1 MQLMMVKPALR
12 KAMLALMVTSLL
24 GCSSVDNVNYA
35 DRASQAEA
43 NTSQRLIEQL
53 LLASKTQD
61 VPTQSIARLTDL
73 VNVPELQSFISAALQ
88 NNPSLQQS
96 IVALK
101 MAYAQHGITSASRLP
116 SVDASFS
123 GTSTEDSDD
132 SYTTD
137 ITVSWELDLWQ
148 KVADSSNA
156 ALKDIASTQ
165 ASLQSAQDLVAA
177 NVMRSWLDISLK
189 QQLVAIETQ
198 RLTVLDNNK
207 ALILA
212 RYRVGLG
219 SLEDLDNANTSVAST
234 QATLADYQQ
243 QLAQS
248 KRDLTLLTGQWTG
261 NDLAVNITA
270 EFPAVL
276 NSINSLGQQN
286 LSQRPDIKT
295 AFYNIEAEALRT
307 DAAYKAMLP
316 SISLSASLTDMAQ
329 SPTDALLTGPLWS
342 VLGQLSAP
350 LFQGGKLSSQAEL
363 AQLTTEQR
371 YWVYQE
377 TLLNAVNEVE
387 NTVGQEYSLAKQQQ
401 HLIEAQLSAERSFVS
416 YEQKYR
422 QGLVDIF
429 DLLTVQQQT
438 FDVEAQLANTIY
450 NRLINRIDLGL
461 ALGLGVLHEA

>member
-1 MQLMMVKPALR
+1 MMVKPALR
-12 KAMLALMVTSLL
+12 YAMLALMVSALL
-24 GCSSVDNVNYA
+24 GCSSVDYNNYSEQ
-35 DRASQAEA
+35 ASQTEA
-43 NTSQRLIEQL
+43 DISQGLLAQL
-53 LLASKTQD
+53 LAESATRTPQTS
-61 VPTQSIARLTDL
+61 VATLTDL
-73 VNVPELQSFISAALQ
+73 VNVPQLQQFITRALA

-96 IVALK
+96 VVALN
-101 MAYAQHGITSASRLP
+101 MAYAQHGITFASRLP
-116 SVDASFS
+116 SVAAGFS
-123 GTSTEDSDD
+123 GSATEDSDD

-148 KVADSSNA
+148 KIADSSNA
-156 ALKDIASTQ
+156 ALKDIASSQ
-165 ASLQSAQDLVAA
+165 ASLQSAKDLVAA

-198 RLTVLDNNK
+198 RLAVLDNNQ
-207 ALILA
+207 ALIMA

-219 SLEDLDNANTSVAST
+219 SLEDLDNASTSAAST
-234 QATLADYQQ
+234 RATLASYQE

-248 KRDLTLLTGQWTG
+248 QRELTLLTGQWTG
-261 NDLAVNITA
+261 KDLAA
-270 EFPAVL
+270 EVAAQFPTVL
-276 NSINSLGQQN
+276 NPISSLGQQT
-286 LSQRPDIKT
+286 LGRRPDIQA
-295 AFYNIEAEALRT
+295 AFYNIEAESLRT

-316 SISLSASLTDMAQ
+316 SISLAASLTDIAQ
-329 SPTDALLTGPLWS
+329 SPSDALLTGPLWS

-350 LFQGGKLSSQAEL
+350 IFQGGQLTSQAEL
-363 AQLTTEQR
+363 ARLTTEQR

-401 HLIEAQLSAERSFVS
+401 HLTDAQQSAERSVVS

-438 FDVEAQLANTIY
+438 YDIEAQLATTIY

-461 ALGLGVLHEA
+461 ALGLGVSA

>member
-1 MQLMMVKPALR
+1 MMVKPALR
-12 KAMLALMVTSLL
+12 YAMLALMVSALL
-24 GCSSVDNVNYA
+24 GCSSVDYNNYSEQ
-35 DRASQAEA
+35 ASQTEA
-43 NTSQRLIEQL
+43 DISQGLLAQL
-53 LLASKTQD
+53 LAESATRTPQTS
-61 VPTQSIARLTDL
+61 VATLTDL
-73 VNVPELQSFISAALQ
+73 VNVPQLQQFITRALA

-96 IVALK
+96 VVALN
-101 MAYAQHGITSASRLP
+101 MAYAQHGITFASRLP
-116 SVDASFS
+116 SVAAGFS
-123 GTSTEDSDD
+123 GSAIEDSDD

-148 KVADSSNA
+148 KIADSSNA
-156 ALKDIASTQ
+156 ALKDIASSQ
-165 ASLQSAQDLVAA
+165 ASLQSAKDLVAA

-198 RLTVLDNNK
+198 RLAVLDNNQ
-207 ALILA
+207 ALIMA

-219 SLEDLDNANTSVAST
+219 SLEDLDNASTSAAST
-234 QATLADYQQ
+234 RATLASYQE

-248 KRDLTLLTGQWTG
+248 QRELTLLTGQWTG
-261 NDLAVNITA
+261 KDLAA
-270 EFPAVL
+270 EVAAQFPTVL
-276 NSINSLGQQN
+276 NPISSLGQQT
-286 LSQRPDIKT
+286 LGRRPDIQA
-295 AFYNIEAEALRT
+295 AFHNIEAESLRT

-316 SISLSASLTDMAQ
+316 SISLAASLTDIAQ
-329 SPTDALLTGPLWS
+329 SPSDALLTGPLWS

-350 LFQGGKLSSQAEL
+350 IFQGGQLTSQAEL
-363 AQLTTEQR
+363 ARLTTEQR

-401 HLIEAQLSAERSFVS
+401 HLTDAQQSAERSVVS

-438 FDVEAQLANTIY
+438 YDIEAQLATTIY

-461 ALGLGVLHEA
+461 ALGLGVSA

>member
-1 MQLMMVKPALR
+1 MMVKPALR
-12 KAMLALMVTSLL
+12 YAMLALMVSALL
-24 GCSSVDNVNYA
+24 GCSSVDYNNYSEQ
-35 DRASQAEA
+35 ASQTEA
-43 NTSQRLIEQL
+43 DISQGLLAQL
-53 LLASKTQD
+53 LAESATRTPQTS
-61 VPTQSIARLTDL
+61 VATLTDL
-73 VNVPELQSFISAALQ
+73 VNVPQLQQFITRARA

-96 IVALK
+96 VVALN
-101 MAYAQHGITSASRLP
+101 MAYAQHGITFASRLP
-116 SVDASFS
+116 SVAAGFS
-123 GTSTEDSDD
+123 GSATEDSDD

-148 KVADSSNA
+148 KIADSSNA
-156 ALKDIASTQ
+156 ALKDIASSQ
-165 ASLQSAQDLVAA
+165 ASLQSAKDLVAA

-198 RLTVLDNNK
+198 RLAVLDNNQ
-207 ALILA
+207 ALIMA

-219 SLEDLDNANTSVAST
+219 SLEDLDNASTSAAST
-234 QATLADYQQ
+234 RATLASYQE

-248 KRDLTLLTGQWTG
+248 QRELTLLTGQWTG
-261 NDLAVNITA
+261 KDLAA
-270 EFPAVL
+270 EVAAQFPTVL
-276 NSINSLGQQN
+276 NPISSLGQQT
-286 LSQRPDIKT
+286 LGRRPDIQA
-295 AFYNIEAEALRT
+295 AFYNIEAESLRT

-316 SISLSASLTDMAQ
+316 SISLAASLTDIAQ
-329 SPTDALLTGPLWS
+329 SPSDALLTGPLWS

-350 LFQGGKLSSQAEL
+350 IFQGGQLTSQAEL
-363 AQLTTEQR
+363 ARLTTEQR

-401 HLIEAQLSAERSFVS
+401 HLTDAQQSAERSVVS

-438 FDVEAQLANTIY
+438 YDIEAQLATTIY

-461 ALGLGVLHEA
+461 ALGLGVSA

>member
-1 MQLMMVKPALR
+1 MMVKPALR
-12 KAMLALMVTSLL
+12 YAMLALMVSALL
-24 GCSSVDNVNYA
+24 GCSSVDYNNYSEQ
-35 DRASQAEA
+35 ASQTEA
-43 NTSQRLIEQL
+43 DISQGLLAQL
-53 LLASKTQD
+53 LAESATRTPQTS
-61 VPTQSIARLTDL
+61 VATLTDL
-73 VNVPELQSFISAALQ
+73 VNVPQLQQFITRALA

-96 IVALK
+96 VVALN

-116 SVDASFS
+116 SVAAGFS
-123 GTSTEDSDD
+123 GSATEDSDD

-148 KVADSSNA
+148 KIADSSNA
-156 ALKDIASTQ
+156 ALKDIASSQ
-165 ASLQSAQDLVAA
+165 ASLQSAKDLVAA

-198 RLTVLDNNK
+198 RLAVLDNNQ
-207 ALILA
+207 ALIMA

-219 SLEDLDNANTSVAST
+219 SLEDLDNASTSAAST
-234 QATLADYQQ
+234 RATLASYQE

-248 KRDLTLLTGQWTG
+248 QRELTLLTGQWTG
-261 NDLAVNITA
+261 KDLAA
-270 EFPAVL
+270 EVAAQFPTVL
-276 NSINSLGQQN
+276 NPISSLGQQT
-286 LSQRPDIKT
+286 LGRRPDIQA
-295 AFYNIEAEALRT
+295 AFYNIEAESLRT

-316 SISLSASLTDMAQ
+316 SISLAASLTDIAQ
-329 SPTDALLTGPLWS
+329 SPSDALLTGPLWS

-350 LFQGGKLSSQAEL
+350 IFQGGQLTSQAEL
-363 AQLTTEQR
+363 ARLTTEQR

-401 HLIEAQLSAERSFVS
+401 HLTDAQQSAERSVVS

-438 FDVEAQLANTIY
+438 YDIEAQLATTIY

-461 ALGLGVLHEA
+461 ALGLGVSA

>member
-1 MQLMMVKPALR
+1 MMVKPALR
-12 KAMLALMVTSLL
+12 YAMLALMVSALL
-24 GCSSVDNVNYA
+24 GCSSVDYNNYSEQ
-35 DRASQAEA
+35 ASQTEA
-43 NTSQRLIEQL
+43 DISQGLLAQL
-53 LLASKTQD
+53 LAESATRTPQTS
-61 VPTQSIARLTDL
+61 VATLTDL
-73 VNVPELQSFISAALQ
+73 VNVPQLQQFITRALA

-96 IVALK
+96 VVALN

-116 SVDASFS
+116 SVAAGFS
-123 GTSTEDSDD
+123 GSATEDSDD

-148 KVADSSNA
+148 KIADSSNA
-156 ALKDIASTQ
+156 ALKDIASSQ
-165 ASLQSAQDLVAA
+165 ASLQSAKDLVAA

-198 RLTVLDNNK
+198 RLAVLDNNQ
-207 ALILA
+207 ALIMA

-219 SLEDLDNANTSVAST
+219 SLEDLDNASTSAAST
-234 QATLADYQQ
+234 RATLASYQE

-248 KRDLTLLTGQWTG
+248 QRELTLLTGQWTG
-261 NDLAVNITA
+261 KDLAA
-270 EFPAVL
+270 EVAAQFPTVL
-276 NSINSLGQQN
+276 NPISSLGLQT
-286 LSQRPDIKT
+286 LGRRPDIQA
-295 AFYNIEAEALRT
+295 AFYNIEAESLRT

-316 SISLSASLTDMAQ
+316 SISLAASLTDIAQ
-329 SPTDALLTGPLWS
+329 SPSDALLTGPLWS

-350 LFQGGKLSSQAEL
+350 IFQGGQLTSQAEL
-363 AQLTTEQR
+363 ARLTTEQR

-401 HLIEAQLSAERSFVS
+401 HLTDAQQSAERSVVS

-438 FDVEAQLANTIY
+438 YDIEAQLATTIY

-461 ALGLGVLHEA
+461 ALGLGVSA

>member
-1 MQLMMVKPALR
+1 MMVKPAR
-12 KAMLALMVTSLL
+12 RHAMLALIVVSLL
-24 GCSSVDNVNYA
+24 GCSTVDNSNYI
-35 DRASQAEA
+35 DQASQAQA
-43 NTSQRLIEQL
+43 KTSQQLIEQL
-53 LLASKTQD
+53 LATKNTQG
-61 VPTQSIARLTDL
+61 VPSQSLARLTDL
-73 VNVPELQSFISAALQ
+73 INVPELQTFISAALQ

-96 IVALK
+96 VVALN

-148 KVADSSNA
+148 KIADSSNA

-165 ASLQSAQDLVAA
+165 ASLQSAQDLVVA

-198 RLTVLDNNK
+198 RLAVLDNNQ

-219 SLEDLDNANTSVAST
+219 SLEDLDNATTSVAST
-234 QATLADYQQ
+234 QATLVDYQE

-248 KRDLTLLTGQWTG
+248 RRNLTLLTGQWTG
-261 NDLAVNITA
+261 SDVSVDISAQ
-270 EFPAVL
+270 FPTVL
-276 NSINSLGQQN
+276 NPIDSLGQQN
-286 LSQRPDIKT
+286 LGRRPDIKT
-295 AFYNIEAEALRT
+295 AFYNIEAESLRT

-316 SISLSASLTDMAQ
+316 SISLSASLSDMAQ
-329 SPTDALLTGPLWS
+329 SPSDALLTGPLWS

-350 LFQGGKLSSQAEL
+350 LFQGGKLTSQAEL
-363 AQLTTEQR
+363 ARLTTQQR

-387 NTVGQEYSLAKQQQ
+387 NSVGQEYSLAKQQQ
-401 HLIEAQLSAERSFVS
+401 HLTDAQLSAQRSFVS

-438 FDVEAQLANTIY
+438 FDVEAQLVTTIY

-461 ALGLGVLHEA
+461 ALGLGVSHEA

>member
-1 MQLMMVKPALR
+1 MMVKPALR
-12 KAMLALMVTSLL
+12 YAMLALMVSALL
-24 GCSSVDNVNYA
+24 GCSSVDYNNYSEQ
-35 DRASQAEA
+35 ASQTEA
-43 NTSQRLIEQL
+43 DISQGLLAQL
-53 LLASKTQD
+53 LAESATRTPQTS
-61 VPTQSIARLTDL
+61 VATLTDL
-73 VNVPELQSFISAALQ
+73 VNVPQLQQFITRALA

-96 IVALK
+96 VVALN
-101 MAYAQHGITSASRLP
+101 MAYAQHGITFASRLP
-116 SVDASFS
+116 SVAAGFS
-123 GTSTEDSDD
+123 GSAIEDSDD

-148 KVADSSNA
+148 KIADSSNA
-156 ALKDIASTQ
+156 ALKDIASSQ
-165 ASLQSAQDLVAA
+165 ASLQSAKDLVAA

-198 RLTVLDNNK
+198 RLAVLDNNQ
-207 ALILA
+207 ALIMA

-219 SLEDLDNANTSVAST
+219 SLEDLDNASTSAAST
-234 QATLADYQQ
+234 RATLASYQE

-248 KRDLTLLTGQWTG
+248 QRELTLLTGQWTG
-261 NDLAVNITA
+261 KDLAA
-270 EFPAVL
+270 EVAAQFPTVL
-276 NSINSLGQQN
+276 NPISSLGQQT
-286 LSQRPDIKT
+286 LGRRPDIQA
-295 AFYNIEAEALRT
+295 AFYNIEAESLRT

-316 SISLSASLTDMAQ
+316 SISLAASLTDIAQ
-329 SPTDALLTGPLWS
+329 SPSDALLTGPLWS

-350 LFQGGKLSSQAEL
+350 IFQGGQLTSQAEL
-363 AQLTTEQR
+363 ARLTTEQR

-401 HLIEAQLSAERSFVS
+401 HLTDAQQSAERSVVS

-438 FDVEAQLANTIY
+438 YDIEAQLATTIY

-461 ALGLGVLHEA
+461 ALGLGVSA